1 LRALEIGADEKL
13 LIEAAQRDPA
23 RFSELYE
30 RNFGRVY
37 AFIAHRVG
45 DREEAQDLTS
55 EVFHEAL
62 AGIGRFEWRGAPFIA
77 WLLGIAS
84 NRLARRWQRIT
95 GQQEVPMIEDFDFA
109 GADGQIE
116 QRAML
121 FQLVEELPP
130 DQRQVIISRFVHQR
144 SLREIAQELQRSEGA
159 VKQLQLRALQNLRTQ
174 MNRKK
179 E

>member
-30 RNFGRVY
+30 RNFDRVY

-95 GQQEVPMIEDFDFA
+95 GQQVPVDDLDLA
-109 GADGQIE
+109 GSDGQIE

-121 FQLVEELPP
+121 FELVEELPP
-130 DQRQVIISRFVHQR
+130 DQRQVIISRFVYQR
-144 SLREIAQELQRSEGA
+144 SLKEIAQELRRSEGA
-159 VKQLQLRALQNLRTQ
+159 IKQLQLRALQNLRMQ

>member
-1 LRALEIGADEKL
+1 MRALEIATDEKL

-30 RNFGRVY
+30 RNFDRVY

-95 GQQEVPMIEDFDFA
+95 GQQEVPVDDFDFA
-109 GADGQIE
+109 VADGQIE

-130 DQRQVIISRFVHQR
+130 DQRQVIISRFVYQR
-144 SLREIAQELQRSEGA
+144 SLKEIAQELARSEGA
-159 VKQLQLRALQNLRTQ
+159 IKQLQLRALQNLRTQ

>member
-1 LRALEIGADEKL
+1 MRALEIATDEKL

-30 RNFGRVY
+30 RNFERVY

-45 DREEAQDLTS
+45 DREEAQDMTS

-84 NRLARRWQRIT
+84 NRLARRWQRLT
-95 GQQEVPMIEDFDFA
+95 GQQEVLVDDFDFV
-109 GADGQIE
+109 GAEGQIE
-116 QRAML
+116 LRAIL

-130 DQRQVIISRFVHQR
+130 DQRQVIISRFVYQR
-144 SLREIAQELQRSEGA
+144 SLKEIAQELERSEGA
-159 VKQLQLRALQNLRTQ
+159 IKQLQLRALQNLRMQ

>member
-23 RFSELYE
+23 CFSELYE
-30 RNFGRVY
+30 RNFDRVY

-95 GQQEVPMIEDFDFA
+95 GQQEVPVDDFA
-109 GADGQIE
+109 FAAADGQLE

-130 DQRQVIISRFVHQR
+130 DQRQVIISRFVYQR
-144 SLREIAQELQRSEGA
+144 SLKEIAKELRRSEGA
-159 VKQLQLRALQNLRTQ
+159 IKQLQLRALQNLRMQ

>member
-30 RNFGRVY
+30 RNFERVY
-37 AFIAHRVG
+37 AYIAHRVG

-62 AGIGRFEWRGAPFIA
+62 ASIGRFEWRGAPFIA
-77 WLLGIAS
+77 WLLGIAA

-95 GQQEVPMIEDFDFA
+95 GQQEVPVEDFDFA
-109 GADGQIE
+109 GSDGQIE

-130 DQRQVIISRFVHQR
+130 DQRQVIISRFVYQR
-144 SLREIAQELQRSEGA
+144 SLKEIAQELQRSEGA
-159 VKQLQLRALQNLRTQ
+159 IKQLQLRALQNLRTQ
-174 MNRKK
+174 MNRKRD
-179 E
+179 

>member
-1 LRALEIGADEKL
+1 MRALEIGADEKL

>member
-1 LRALEIGADEKL
+1 LRALEIVADEKL

-30 RNFGRVY
+30 RNFDRVY

-95 GQQEVPMIEDFDFA
+95 GQQEVPVDDLDFA

-174 MNRKK
+174 MSRKK

>member
-30 RNFGRVY
+30 KNFDRVY
-37 AFIAHRVG
+37 AFIAHRVS
-45 DREEAQDLTS
+45 DRDEAEDLTS

-62 AGIGRFEWRGAPFIA
+62 AGIGGFEWRGAPFIA

-95 GQQEVPMIEDFDFA
+95 GQQEVPVDDFDLA

-116 QRAML
+116 QRAIL

-130 DQRQVIISRFVHQR
+130 DQRQVIISRFVYQR
-144 SLREIAQELQRSEGA
+144 SLKEVARELQRSEGA
-159 VKQLQLRALQNLRTQ
+159 IKQLQLRALQNLRMQ